1 MSVAWTSEVRSKQQQ
16 ISAVVTTTKL
26 LEEAGM

>member
-1 MSVAWTSEVRSKQQQ
+1 MSVAWTSEARSKQQQ
-16 ISAVVTTTKL
+16 ISTVMTTTKL